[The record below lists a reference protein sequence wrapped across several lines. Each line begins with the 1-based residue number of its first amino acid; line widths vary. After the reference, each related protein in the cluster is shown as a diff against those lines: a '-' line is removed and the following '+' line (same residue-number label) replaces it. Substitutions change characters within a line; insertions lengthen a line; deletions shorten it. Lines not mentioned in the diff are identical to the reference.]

1 MNTHLPL
8 LDTPQAA
15 YHPAPSDGT
24 GWLAYPGN
32 PRGLYVHIPFCAKRC
47 DYCDFTTFAGR
58 DSQMADYAAALAAEL
73 RRIGEHWGH
82 HELHT
87 LFIGGGTPTLLTQ
100 AQLVQVLTAIRE
112 AFTWAPDAEWTT
124 EANPETM
131 TPAKAACLADHG
143 INRVSMG
150 AQSFDPQV
158 LDTLGRWHTSGQ
170 VEAAVTHVRA
180 AGIPQVSLDLIF
192 GAPTETEASWANTL
206 TQALAMN
213 PDHLS
218 AYALTVEAATPYGRN
233 AKKNPALYPDEDTQ
247 GERLAYTAAVL
258 SDWDHYE
265 VSNWART
272 PANRCQHN
280 LGYWHGDDWLA
291 AGVGATGALGNR
303 RWWNTRSIDR
313 YLNAIAQ
320 GQPPEGG
327 HEYLDADALRTE
339 ALMMG
344 LRTTDGVDRSRLEP
358 LDEQI
363 IELLSRN
370 KLLIAGKEIV
380 SVPRNMFHC
389 VDGII
394 RSLI

>member
-1 MNTHLPL
+1 MAKTLPL
-8 LDTPQAA
+8 HQAA
-15 YHPAPSDGT
+15 PEGIAPAPSDGT
-24 GWLAYPGN
+24 GWLAYPGD

-58 DSQMADYAAALAAEL
+58 DNQMADYATALAAEL
-73 RRIGEHWGH
+73 RRIGEYWGD

-87 LFIGGGTPTLLTQ
+87 LFIGGGTPTLLTEG
-100 AQLVQVLTAIRE
+100 QLSQMLTAIRE
-112 AFTWAPDAEWTT
+112 AFTWAADAEWTT
-124 EANPETM
+124 EANPETV
-131 TPAKAACLADHG
+131 TAEKAACLAEHG

-150 AQSFDPQV
+150 AQSFDPKV
-158 LDTLGRWHTSGQ
+158 LDTLGRWHTPGQ
-170 VEAAVTHVRA
+170 VETAVTHVRD

-206 TQALAMN
+206 AQALEIA

-218 AYALTVEAATPYGRN
+218 AYALTVESATPYGRS
-233 AKKNPALYPDEDTQ
+233 AKKNPALYPDEDIQ
-247 GERLAYTAAVL
+247 GERLAYTAEVL
-258 SDWDHYE
+258 ADWDHYE

-272 PANRCQHN
+272 SANRCQHN

-291 AGVGATGALGNR
+291 AGVGATGALANR

-313 YLNAIAQ
+313 YLAAIAN

-344 LRTTDGVDRSRLEP
+344 LRSANGVARNRLEP
-358 LDEQI
+358 LDEPTVTSLI
-363 IELLSRN
+363 RAGLIEAHNGR
-370 KLLIAGKEIV
+370 IR
-380 SVPRNMFHC
+380 VPAEHFNQ
-389 VDGII
+389 VDGVV
-394 RSLI
+394 RTLI